1 MSDELQKEIDRL
13 KAENAKLSRD
23 LAASHEDLKEVRG
36 EARDRRHEGKKLAE
50 QLEALTKERDEFKL
64 KAEADPEQLKAQVA
78 ELGGKL
84 RDVAHRA
91 AFAKVAQGLK
101 VSDPTKVADL
111 YALSGYKAEA
121 DQPDEAKLVE
131 TIATA
136 LKGRPHFLDTA
147 AGAAS
152 TAAGAAGATQ
162 AQPGGKPGPGAE
174 RGQSVST
181 ESKSLAPG
189 RIPGRL

>member
-1 MSDELQKEIDRL
+1 MSEELQKEIDRL
-13 KAENAKLSRD
+13 KAENAKLARD
-23 LAASHEDLKEVRG
+23 LSGAHEDIKEVRG

-50 QLEALTKERDEFKL
+50 QLEALTKERDEFKG
-64 KAEADPEQLKAQVA
+64 KAEQDPEGLKTQVA
-78 ELGGKL
+78 ELSGKL

-91 AFAKVAQGLK
+91 AFAAVAKGLK
-101 VSDPTKVADL
+101 VSDPTKVDDL

-131 TIATA
+131 TIQGA

-147 AGAAS
+147 PGGAQ

-162 AQPGGKPGPGAE
+162 DAGRREARPRRRAGP
-174 RGQSVST
+174 VCH
-181 ESKSLAPG
+181 LG
-189 RIPGRL
+189 R

>member
-1 MSDELQKEIDRL
+1 MSEELQKEIDRL
-13 KAENAKLSRD
+13 KAENAKLARD
-23 LAASHEDLKEVRG
+23 LAGSHEDLKEVRG

-50 QLEALTKERDEFKL
+50 QLEAIAKERDEFKL
-64 KAEADPEQLKAQVA
+64 KAEADPEGLKAQVG

-91 AFAKVAQGLK
+91 AFAKVAQGMK

-121 DQPDEAKLVE
+121 DEPDEAKLVE
-131 TIATA
+131 TIGAA
-136 LKGRPHFLDTA
+136 LKGRPHFLDAA
-147 AGAAS
+147 AGAA
-152 TAAGAAGATQ
+152 TNAAGAAGATT
-162 AQPGGKPGPGAE
+162 AQSGGKPGPGAE